1 MNKMRHEN
9 YMQLAQQAKQ
19 KAYAPY
25 SGFRVGA
32 CAVDKHGCYAVGCNV
47 ENASYGATLCAER
60 NAACALLATGLGKIT
75 AIYITSDSE
84 KPTYPCGIC
93 RQVLYECNENMAVY
107 VSGRDITVMEHYTIS
122 ELLPHGFNG
131 SYLIT

>member
-1 MNKMRHEN
+1 MNRKRHIN
-9 YMQLAQQAKQ
+9 YMQLAQHAKQ
-19 KAYAPY
+19 RAYAPY

-60 NAACALLATGLGKIT
+60 NAVCALIATGLGKIV

-84 KPTYPCGIC
+84 IPTYPCGIC
-93 RQVLYECNENMAVY
+93 RQILFECNEEMDVF
-107 VSGRDITVMEHYTIS
+107 VSGRDITNIEHYTIS
-122 ELLPHGFNG
+122 DLMPHGFG
-131 SYLIT
+131 RSHLT

>member
-1 MNKMRHEN
+1 MKNKHHKN
-9 YMQLAQQAKQ
+9 YMRLAQQAKR

-32 CAVDKHGCYAVGCNV
+32 CAVDCHGCYAVGCNV

-60 NAACALLATGLGKIT
+60 NAVCALIATGLGTIV

-84 KPTYPCGIC
+84 KPIVPCGLC
-93 RQVLYECNENMAVY
+93 RQVLYECNKDMEVY
-107 VSGRDITVMEHYTIS
+107 VCGHDITAMEHYTIT
-122 ELLPHGFNG
+122 ELMPHGFDH
-131 SYLIT
+131 SYLT